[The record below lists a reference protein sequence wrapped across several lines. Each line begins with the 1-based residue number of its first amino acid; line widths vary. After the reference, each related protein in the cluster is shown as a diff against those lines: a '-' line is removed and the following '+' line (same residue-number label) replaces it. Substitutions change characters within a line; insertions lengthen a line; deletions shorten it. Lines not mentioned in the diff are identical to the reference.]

1 MQILL
6 MLLKLPSY
14 LRFLVVNQK
23 TDNFL
28 CSLTKPLRE
37 EYHTGCLREMI
48 GPTEFVIIGIM
59 AIFLFGA
66 KRIPELAR
74 NLGRAKGEFHA
85 GISDV
90 TSPSRAELDM
100 DRGGVTDEVANENE

>member
-37 EYHTGCLREMI
+37 EYHTGCSREMI

-66 KRIPELAR
+66 KRIAELAR
-74 NLGRAKGEFHA
+74 NLGRAKGEFQA